1 MPGESMRKSVF
12 LEKAK
17 KTIKIEAEAIAA
29 LADKLDDSFIKAAE
43 LIDNT
48 KGRVIVTG
56 IGKSGI
62 VAKKIASTF
71 SSIGVSTFFFHPA
84 EGIHGDLGLVRS
96 DDLIIAISKSGDTEE
111 ILKVIPL
118 FKRLGMPIIAL
129 TGEKN
134 SILARDADVV
144 LDVSVPSEACPNNL
158 VPTSST
164 TAAIVMG
171 DALAIALMEKRG
183 LTPEDFAIFHPG
195 GTIGRNLI
203 KVSQLMHTGKEIPR
217 VKRYT
222 PFSGLVLEMTSKRL
236 GTTTVVDGN
245 GTLVGIITDGDLR
258 RAIEKKHKLEQLT
271 AADVMTSKPKT
282 IPQNKLAVE
291 ALNKMEKHEITSLV
305 ITDNNKK
312 VIGFLHMHDIL
323 RAKVV

>member
-1 MPGESMRKSVF
+1 MRKSVF

-62 VAKKIASTF
+62 AAKKIASTF
-71 SSIGVSTFFFHPA
+71 SSIGVPTFFFHPA
-84 EGIHGDLGLVRS
+84 EGVHGDLGLVRS

-134 SILARDADVV
+134 SILARDSDVV
-144 LDVSVPSEACPNNL
+144 LDVSVSSEACPNNL

-171 DALAIALMEKRG
+171 DALAVALMEKRG
-183 LTPEDFAIFHPG
+183 LTPEDFAVFHPG
-195 GTIGRNLI
+195 GAIGRNLI
-203 KVSQLMHTGKEIPR
+203 KVSQLMHTGDEIPK
-217 VKRYT
+217 VKSDT
-222 PFSGLVLEMTSKRL
+222 PFSELVLEMTSKRL

-271 AADVMTSKPKT
+271 ATDVMTSKPKT
-282 IPQNKLAVE
+282 ISKNKLAVE

-305 ITDNNKK
+305 ITDSDKK